1 MSAAQGSQALVSLL
15 ELFAVL
21 VVSAVGAWWVIR
33 RERRHP
39 SSYTRRPDVL
49 AEWRGLSTAEQE
61 EVDNASLDLAEQA
74 EIDARQ
80 DAVEAAEHLLE
91 RRAIVNAQFHP

>member
-1 MSAAQGSQALVSLL
+1 MSAARVLGSLL
-15 ELFAVL
+15 PLVFLIAV
-21 VVSAVGAWWVIR
+21 VGIPLMLR

-49 AEWRGLSTAEQE
+49 AEWRAMSTAEQE
-61 EVDNASLDLAEQA
+61 EVDNASLDLGEQA

-80 DAVEAAEHLLE
+80 DAVEAAEDLLN
-91 RRAIVNAQFHP
+91 RVRINALHHP

>member
-1 MSAAQGSQALVSLL
+1 MPDFLSEPQRWAIP
-15 ELFAVL
+15 AVL
-21 VVSAVGAWWVIR
+21 IVSVAGVVVNLWW
-33 RERRHP
+33 ERRRP
-39 SSYTRRPDVL
+39 TSYTRRPDFL
-49 AEWRGLSTAEQE
+49 AEWRSMSAAEQE

-91 RRAIVNAQFHP
+91 RRAVVNAQFHP

>member
-1 MSAAQGSQALVSLL
+1 MPDFLSEPQRWVIP
-15 ELFAVL
+15 AVL
-21 VVSAVGAWWVIR
+21 IVSVVGTPLYLWW
-33 RERRHP
+33 ERRHP
-39 SSYTRRPDVL
+39 SSYTRRPDAM